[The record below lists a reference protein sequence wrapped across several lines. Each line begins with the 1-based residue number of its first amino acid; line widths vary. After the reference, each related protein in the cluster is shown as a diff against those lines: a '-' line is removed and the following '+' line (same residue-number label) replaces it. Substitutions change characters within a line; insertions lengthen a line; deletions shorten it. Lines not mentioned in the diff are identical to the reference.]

1 MAMSILEMQFDEMNE
16 SRELIICYRE
26 AIDILEEIREDDN
39 WELAEKL
46 IVSMA
51 KNAPDILVA
60 NYRNVKY
67 NNKDNEVLKEV
78 TNLIKS
84 DRFIEAIKYYRNAKN
99 VNIREATAYCNEI
112 RERVREHEGY
122 I

>member
-1 MAMSILEMQFDEMNE
+1 MNIQFDESRE
-16 SRELIICYRE
+16 SRELRELIICYRE

-99 VNIREATAYCNEI
+99 VNIKEATAYCNEI

>member
-1 MAMSILEMQFDEMNE
+1 MGMSILEMQFDEMNE